1 MNRSEDEKLTDVLI
15 GQAILSLLY
24 ENGPINTQALIARL
38 KIMESCEA
46 KADKR
51 AAISGA
57 IVDIST
63 GSLAA
68 RHRLA
73 GESEV
78 SDRERRG
85 SGNNVYPLFGD
96 TQQSGN
102 GKKH

>member
-24 ENGPINTQALIARL
+24 ESGPINTQALIARL

-46 KADKR
+46 KAEKR
-51 AAISGA
+51 AAVSRA

-68 RHRLA
+68 RHRSA
-73 GESEV
+73 GEGEV
-78 SDRERRG
+78 GDRERRG